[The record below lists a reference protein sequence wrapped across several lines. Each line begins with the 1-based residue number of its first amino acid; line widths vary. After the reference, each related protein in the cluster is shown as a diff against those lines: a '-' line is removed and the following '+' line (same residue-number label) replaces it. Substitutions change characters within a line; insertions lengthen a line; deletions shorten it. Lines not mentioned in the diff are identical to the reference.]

1 MKYTKILLR
10 RIRRAIQSYRN
21 LWILFG
27 RNWTIRL
34 TKPLLVLWSRN
45 FWRKIRMRRSS
56 LIWRRGDRL
65 AEGLEASVVTETPT
79 VLILARK
86 AK

>member
-1 MKYTKILLR
+1 L
-10 RIRRAIQSYRN
+10 
-21 LWILFG
+21 
-27 RNWTIRL
+27 
-34 TKPLLVLWSRN
+34 
-45 FWRKIRMRRSS
+45 RRSS